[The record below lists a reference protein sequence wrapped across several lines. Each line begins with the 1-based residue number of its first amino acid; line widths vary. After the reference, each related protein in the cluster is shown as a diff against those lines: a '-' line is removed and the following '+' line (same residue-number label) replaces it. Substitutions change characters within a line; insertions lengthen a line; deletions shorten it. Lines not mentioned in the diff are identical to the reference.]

1 MLKRSFWQRLV
12 TAFLLVAFICQG
24 TLVLAGTTGTIGG
37 TLIETA
43 SKAPI
48 SGAKIT
54 VTSPTQTASTTTDAN
69 GRFSFISLAPDTY
82 TVSAEL
88 KGYDAVSRDGVT
100 VFADQNQILSLNTA
114 KSLAVIGQVR
124 TRAASDLVRPGQTA
138 DVYSV
143 GAAQTQAAQAL
154 GGGGNLGQTYAALA
168 SVPGV
173 YIPQGASVGQNF
185 AAPYIRGGDYN
196 QVGYEFDGIPVNR
209 AFDNYVTNTQGV
221 TAQSELQ
228 VYTGGIPASSAG
240 QGLSGYINQVIKT
253 GTYPGTAKAE
263 AVIGGPSFYHNLNVE
278 VGGAT
283 PSRNF
288 SYYLAT
294 TGWSQDYRV
303 GNQFNG
309 EGLNPLFLS
318 VVSQNDDGTVVG
330 GPGNVGGTAN
340 IYTRESIANFHFGIP
355 HKKDAG
361 KDDIQLLYSVGSQK
375 STSYNSINDYGGPNS
390 PGIQWGING
399 NPNGPTTTT
408 DPATYFDTHVY
419 NGPLLSKF
427 DPANVALYYYP
438 SAPPHAFNAG
448 VIDPNLRG
456 SFQNDNG
463 IVKVQYQKN
472 LGSNAYVR
480 LYGYSNYSRWFIYD
494 PAGALYENIT
504 PEGTI
509 DYELSSWTRGLNL
522 SFADQINANHLLQGS
537 AEYTFANVVRAN
549 NSTAAGSG
557 PRIQLRDPATGYCY
571 DQTGALSTCYK
582 SVTGLTDANTFTTS
596 TVPTVVPAGVPAGT
610 DYLVSASGYSATLN
624 TVQPKFSAFSLS
636 DQWRA
641 SDKLKFDLGLRL
653 DHFIYSLADTS
664 QAAIVGGN
672 EAALFNDYN
681 AEHCYDPATDSVSS
695 TTVVPGTACP
705 GTLIHTNLSNTYAG
719 NVSSTVLQPRIGGTF
734 TVNPDT
740 VIRASAGKYASPINS
755 AYVQYNRAGDLA
767 SFTANTFFAYG
778 FNTPRHDARPQIS
791 NNYDVSFE
799 RHIKGTPVTFSLT
812 PFLRNTKDESQS
824 FFIDPKQNFVSGLN
838 VGKNRSYG
846 LEFLARYRDFA
857 NDGLSGQVSFTY
869 TNSKTKYDNFS
880 GTTRNVI
887 DTINDY
893 IVGNA
898 TKGIVGYNQLTQ
910 AGGGS
915 PCYAQADGSP
925 ALLAGTTC
933 AAGYNPNPY
942 YNQPIQSVLDRNG
955 SYSPYDVFPGVNPG
969 SLAAVGSSASYEIPW
984 VTTIVAQYKKHGWRF
999 IPTVQIDSGVKYGTP
1014 FAWAGYDP
1022 SSGCDAINNPVGCGT
1037 IFRPNPYTGS
1047 FDKLGQFQSPTDLT
1061 FSAQIA
1067 KDISPKATLTLIAA
1081 NIYHACYSHGKPWE
1095 NAGKQACGYF
1105 QNTGFSGG
1113 GAYLGNALNPGV
1125 TYQAVQSDPYG
1136 YAPGTVGLPLNLYLS
1151 LQVKL

>member
-1 MLKRSFWQRLV
+1 
-12 TAFLLVAFICQG
+12 
-24 TLVLAGTTGTIGG
+24 LVLAGTTGTIGG

-173 YIPQGASVGQNF
+173 YIPQGAANGQNF

-209 AFDNYVTNTQGV
+209 AFDNYVTNTQGI

-253 GTYPGTAKAE
+253 GTYPGTAKVE

-303 GNQFNG
+303 GTQFNG
-309 EGLNPLFLS
+309 QGISDLFTS
-318 VVSQNDDGTVVG
+318 PVAFNADGTFVN
-330 GPGNVGGTAN
+330 GPINLGGTAN
-340 IYTRESIANFHFGIP
+340 IFTRETIANFHFGIP

-375 STSYNSINDYGGPNS
+375 STYYNSFNDYGGVNS
-390 PGIQWGING
+390 PGIG
-399 NPNGPTTTT
+399 GPFNYPDTT
-408 DPATYFDTHVY
+408 VY
-419 NGPLLSKF
+419 NGPLLSVF
-427 DPANVALYYYP
+427 NPANVSQYFYP
-438 SAPPHAFNAG
+438 SSPPHAFGAG
-448 VIDPNLRG
+448 LVDPNLRG
-456 SFQNDNG
+456 SEQNDNG
-463 IVKVQYQKN
+463 IVKLQYQKN

-494 PAGALYENIT
+494 PASLDENICT
-504 PEGTI
+504 ACSQ

-522 SFADQINANHLLQGS
+522 SFADQINASHLVQGS

-549 NSTAAGSG
+549 NTTATSAG
-557 PRIQLRDPATGYCY
+557 PVVQLRNPTTGYCY
-571 DQTGALSTCYK
+571 DATGALAKCYS
-582 SVTGLTDANTFTTS
+582 SVTGLTNTYD
-596 TVPTVVPAGVPAGT
+596 PTLPIPAIPAGVPAGT
-610 DYLVSASGYSATLN
+610 NYLVSLSGYSATLN

-636 DQWRA
+636 DQWRVN
-641 SDKLKFDLGLRL
+641 DKLKFDVGLRL
-653 DHFIYSLADTS
+653 DQFIYSLADTS
-664 QAAIVGGN
+664 QAALVGGS

-681 AEHCYDPATDSVSS
+681 AEHCYDP
-695 TTVVPGTACP
+695 TTNTISKTTIIPGTGCGA
-705 GTLIHTNLSNTYAG
+705 GLLQLNLSNTYAG
-719 NVSSTVLQPRIGGTF
+719 NVTSTVLEPRIGGTF

-740 VIRASAGKYASPINS
+740 VFRASAGKYASPINS

-767 SFTANTFFAYG
+767 AFTANTFFAYG

-791 NNYDVSFE
+791 NNYDISFE

-812 PFLRNTKDESQS
+812 PFLRDTKDESQS

-838 VGKNRSYG
+838 IGKNRAYG
-846 LEFLARYRDFA
+846 LEFLAKYRDFA

-869 TNSKTKYDNFS
+869 TNSKTKYSDFA
-880 GTTRNVI
+880 GTSRNVI
-887 DTINDY
+887 DQINDY

-898 TKGIVGYNQLTQ
+898 TAGITGYNALTS
-910 AGGGS
+910 AGGGF
-915 PCYAQADGSP
+915 PCYAQTDGTG
-925 ALLAGTTC
+925 AALAGTTC

-942 YNQPIQSVLDRNG
+942 YNQPKQAPLDRNG
-955 SYSPYDVFPGVNPG
+955 SYSPYDTFPGVYTG
-969 SLAAVGSSASYEIPW
+969 ALAAVGSSTSYEIPW
-984 VTTIVAQYKKHGWRF
+984 VTTLVAQYKKHGWRF

-1022 SSGCDAINNPVGCGT
+1022 SSGCDAANNPVSCGT
-1037 IFRPNPYTGS
+1037 VFRPNPYTGT

-1067 KDISPKATLTLIAA
+1067 KDLSPKTTLTLIAA
-1081 NIYHACYSHGKPWE
+1081 NIYHACYSHGQAWE
-1095 NAGKQACGYF
+1095 NAGTKACSYS
-1105 QNTGFSGG
+1105 QNTGNSIG
-1113 GAYLGNALNPGV
+1113 GAYLGNAANPGV
-1125 TYQAVQSDPYG
+1125 TYQTVQLDPYG
-1136 YAPGTVGLPLNLYLS
+1136 YQPGSVGLPFNLYLS